1 MNKSL
6 FSLIKIRNAE
16 RSVRLHEQ
24 NLPTATDRLNNEGV
38 LNDSFH
44 NPESN
49 TKLNECKGVIHA

>member
-1 MNKSL
+1 MNQRL
-6 FSLIKIRNAE
+6 FSLIKIRNPE

-38 LNDSFH
+38 LNDSLH

-49 TKLNECKGVIHA
+49 TKLNECKGVNNA